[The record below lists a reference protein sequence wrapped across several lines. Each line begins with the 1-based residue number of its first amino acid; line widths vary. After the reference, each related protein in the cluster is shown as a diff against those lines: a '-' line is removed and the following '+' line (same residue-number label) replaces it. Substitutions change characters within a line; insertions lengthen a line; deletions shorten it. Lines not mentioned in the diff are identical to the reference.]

1 MFHQILAAASRSAGA
16 TVRLGLTVE
25 SIQQTSENALVTFT
39 DGAQG
44 SYDLVVGADGIGS
57 RVRELVWGPEL
68 RPRFTG
74 QTVWRIT
81 VPRLTEVEAIV
92 SVQGGPNP
100 NVGFNPVSND
110 LMYIF
115 IVQNTS
121 DKVRLPDE
129 TLPERARAQ
138 LAGYGGLVERA
149 RKHITDPAQ
158 VLMRPIEAILV
169 PPPWFAGRVVLIGD
183 AAHATTPHM
192 ASGACIAIEDAVVL
206 GELLRGGGLVED
218 ALTAFME
225 RRFERCRMVVENSIQ
240 LGEWQK
246 QPARPV
252 PTPRDS
258 RARPTPA
265 WRSRFRLR
273 SENGD
278 RIQAAPHRARDD
290 QRLG

>member
-1 MFHQILAAASRSAGA
+1 M
-16 TVRLGLTVE
+16 
-25 SIQQTSENALVTFT
+25 TFT
-39 DGAQG
+39 DGTQG
-44 SYDLVVGADGIGS
+44 PYDLVVGADGIGS

-81 VPRLTEVEAIV
+81 VPRLPEVEAIV

-149 RKHITDPAQ
+149 REHITDAAQ

-206 GELLRGGGLVED
+206 GELLRGGGPVED

-246 QPARPV
+246 QPGTTGADPARL
-252 PTPRDS
+252 
-258 RARPTPA
+258 ARETQA
-265 WRSRFRLR
+265 RLA
-273 SENGD
+273 EP
-278 RIQAAPHRARDD
+278 I
-290 QRLG
+290 